1 VTPCVNEILVLMS
14 ETVVRVAV
22 MEVGLSVA
30 DWVARVML

>member
-1 VTPCVNEILVLMS
+1 VNEILVLMS
-14 ETVVRVAV
+14 ESAARVAV